1 MTAPALLLALL
12 PEQAECVLVAVAW
25 EAVGESQGT
34 ADARSPPR
42 WLTGEQ
48 AGRQAKADKHR
59 MQKAETEK
67 LPVNI
72 AQQLRSFGFH

>member
-1 MTAPALLLALL
+1 M
-12 PEQAECVLVAVAW
+12 AW

-42 WLTGEQ
+42 WLMGVQ
-48 AGRQAKADKHR
+48 AAKADKHR
-59 MQKAETEK
+59 MQKAEAER